1 MSEHGIEGEHLGE
14 VLVEGTGQDLVEQL
28 GAHTTAPPMSA
39 EVLPGEW
46 AGRFGDDSPSAL
58 RMNAARAMLPMPPGI
73 LVHVLAFLSHDSDSQ
88 IAEAAKKSVADLPEG
103 FLLEVL
109 TGRETHPAIL
119 DHYGRVLVNDDRFT
133 EGLILNPATADDTI
147 RYMASNMKSA
157 DRLEVIA
164 RNQVR
169 FLRYPAIVE
178 ALYYNPETRMGS
190 ISRVIETAARHEISL
205 HHIPGFKEVEASIL
219 GDSVLRQKQE
229 EGELTEKEIEELEAS
244 ENESSLNDD
253 AFRQMLREASEEVE
267 EYGATTD
274 LDESKKPIWRA
285 IAEMSPAQKVRLAL
299 TGNAS
304 ARKLLVR
311 DPKRIVNA
319 AVLKNPRLTDQE
331 VMYFANQKSLS
342 DEVIRTIA
350 KNREWTRLYGLKL
363 ALIRNPKTPTQ
374 MSMWF
379 IKSVFPKDLQNI
391 AKDKDVPGFI
401 QKTARR
407 MLQQKDRKSR

>member
-1 MSEHGIEGEHLGE
+1 MSEQGIQGEQLGE
-14 VLVEGTGQDLVEQL
+14 VLVEGSGQDLVEQL
-28 GAHTTAPPMSA
+28 GAHTTAPPMSVD
-39 EVLPGEW
+39 VLPDEW
-46 AGRFGDDSPSAL
+46 SSRFGPDAPASL
-58 RMNAARAMLPMPPGI
+58 RLNAARAMLPMPPGI
-73 LVHVLAFLSHDSDSQ
+73 LVRVLAFLSHDSEDQ
-88 IAEAAKKSVADLPEG
+88 VAEAAKKSVNDLPEG
-103 FLLEVL
+103 FVLEVI
-109 TGRETHPAIL
+109 TGRDVHPAIL
-119 DHYGRVLVNDDRFT
+119 DYYGRAYVHDDRFT

-147 RYMASNMKSA
+147 RYMASNMKNP

-178 ALYYNPETRMGS
+178 ALYYNPETHMGS
-190 ISRVIETAARHEISL
+190 ISRVIETAARHEVSL
-205 HHIPGFKEVEASIL
+205 HHLPGFKEVEASIL
-219 GDSVLRQKQE
+219 GESVLRQKQE
-229 EGELTEKEIEELEAS
+229 DGELTEKETEELESS
-244 ENESSLNDD
+244 ENETDLNDE
-253 AFRQMLREASEEVE
+253 AFRQMLREASDEVE
-267 EYGATTD
+267 EYGAQAE

-304 ARKLLVR
+304 ARKLLIR

-363 ALIRNPKTPTQ
+363 ALIKNPKTPTQ

-407 MLQQKDRKSR
+407 MLQQKDKKSR